1 MQGETKERWQELCEL
16 AAQEQD
22 PAKMLEIVEEINRLL
37 GVKYDRLSHADGAP
51 PKTPT
56 DSL

>member
-1 MQGETKERWQELCEL
+1 MQGETKERWQELCQL

-22 PAKMLEIVEEINRLL
+22 PTKMLELVEEINRLL
-37 GVKYDRLSHADGAP
+37 GVKYDRLSHTDGAP
-51 PKTPT
+51 PKTPK